1 VDHDGC
7 RADLLAAL
15 GVPSYQEVILRAAC
29 DGLAEMKDQSAV
41 PVLLALVNQPSS
53 ALRRVVF
60 IGALARLKSDD
71 ASIVTRLDKQLDNS
85 RPMVRGSA
93 VDALV
98 KLGDPRAIELLV
110 ARRAKEKRYGRLS
123 RAIDEALVTLRA
135 KQGTIDELSKQV
147 ESLRAQNRLLE
158 ERVKKLEE
166 SSKK

>member
-29 DGLAEMKDQSAV
+29 AGLAEMKDQSAV

-53 ALRRVVF
+53 ALRRVVV
-60 IGALARLKSDD
+60 IGALGRLKSDD
-71 ASIVTRLDKQLDNS
+71 ASIVARLDKELDNS
-85 RPMVRGSA
+85 RPMVRGFA

-98 KLGDPRAIELLV
+98 KVGDPRAIELLV
-110 ARRAKEKRYGRLS
+110 ALRAKEKRYGRLS

-135 KQGTIDELSKQV
+135 KQGTIDELSKRV
-147 ESLRAQNRLLE
+147 ESLRGQNQLLL

-166 SSKK
+166 SIKK